1 MAEEAPSYQPP
12 FSPEV
17 VLAPEVNALSRAL
30 HAQSRAFEALRPSDK
45 SPVTW
50 AGLVGGLLLSV
61 ATSLM
66 LRNHYHAA
74 SVLAL
79 FERTLELEEKRWREG
94 RPL

>member
-1 MAEEAPSYQPP
+1 MAEEAPSYLPP
-12 FSPEV
+12 GSPAT

-30 HAQSRAFEALRPSDK
+30 HAQGRAFEALRPADK

-66 LRNHYHAA
+66 LRNHYHA
-74 SVLAL
+74 SSIRTL
-79 FERTLELEEKRWREG
+79 FERTLEIEEKRQREG
-94 RPL
+94 CSG